1 MTNRLLTA
9 KWGLSLLTFGALLF
23 IASCGG
29 GDDPSGDPQPDP
41 EEPLTF
47 AEVVATGGDVQDTT
61 SLIKSKT
68 PVDSTGN
75 IEDNPETTERVVCV
89 TKTYDVMD
97 GNSKFPLFSA
107 VGEEVIYPGS
117 LLQGKTLK
125 DPIPKPIVVK
135 RAGGAISYNIIAGN
149 KAARVQVD
157 EVTGSKIAQA
167 MNDIIGGADQ
177 VPDDF
182 QLEISQIE
190 SESELAFNLGISYE
204 NFTTNV
210 QADMSFSTDKTYN
223 RLLVKLT
230 QQFYTMRFDLPTS
243 LDEIFDESV
252 TPEDLAKYVQSDNPA
267 TFISSVTYGR
277 IFYMLIESTSSR
289 TEMKAS
295 INGGYS
301 GVVQEI
307 KVKADISSLES
318 LKDKKITVIAYGGDN
333 SAGFAGVSSIDA
345 IATRLNDSKDI
356 NFGKPLSYVVRSVN
370 RPDDIVGTQL
380 ATTATEVECTSK
392 GFLPPD
398 SYRELVDLFEDGIG
412 ASFNLTGSKIIL
424 YNKAGNKYALY
435 DASLGKKGKYI
446 YDFDRGPISVPN
458 AFGPIGAAFRRDAN
472 TIFLFNTSGTQ
483 YILLKSVNSSFAA
496 DITSLGIPATRD
508 FLDCNCRIG
517 DVIKNEPGNTSD
529 HFSNGNTF
537 PFAGDGIDAALEK
550 DEYPEWLFWDGIGV
564 FPFVYYTKSI
574 LFSNDGNDGA
584 ELEHAVGKGY
594 LWGAKKTTKSLFG
607 SDGLSF
613 DNVGAACKVAFS
625 ESSIDYLYFNNEG
638 DQMIIQKGAT
648 FTGPYV
654 AN

>member
-1 MTNRLLTA
+1 MTNRILTA

-29 GDDPSGDPQPDP
+29 GDDPAGDPQPDP
-41 EEPLTF
+41 DEPLTF

-75 IEDNPETTERVVCV
+75 IEYNPETTERVVCV

-301 GVVQEI
+301 GVVQEL

-380 ATTATEVECTSK
+380 ATNATEVECTSK
-392 GFLPPD
+392 GFLPPTN
-398 SYRELVDLFEDGIG
+398 YLELVDLFEDGIG
-412 ASFNLTGSKIIL
+412 AAVNLYGTKLIL
-424 YNKAGNKYALY
+424 YNKAGDKYALY
-435 DASLGKKGKYI
+435 DASLGKKGKFI
-446 YDFDRGPISVPN
+446 YNFYEGPFGLPVE
-458 AFGPIGAAFRRDAN
+458 FGPVGAAIQFRKNQIHFFDKEGSKFISMN
-472 TIFLFNTSGTQ
+472 SVTSTFEG
-483 YILLKSVNSSFAA
+483 
-496 DITSLGIPATRD
+496 DIVQFP
-508 FLDCNCRIG
+508 FLDCNCIYGARPVS
-517 DVIKNEPGNTSD
+517 DPVSTSD
-529 HFSNGNTF
+529 FYSVYATNAF
-537 PFAGDGIDAALEK
+537 PFANDGIDAVVFLSGV
-550 DEYPEWLFWDGIGV
+550 EYPDI
-564 FPFVYYTKSI
+564 PSI
-574 LFSNDGNDGA
+574 SANYAWYFSNDGSEA
-584 ELEHAVGKGY
+584 ALLGY
-594 LWGAKKTTKSLFG
+594 NYQHGFDWGAKKSTKLLFG
-607 SDGLSF
+607 DGPSF
-613 DNVGAACKVAFS
+613 DKVGGGVYVQFS
-625 ESSIDYLYFNNEG
+625 TASSEQLYFNEIG
-638 DQMIIQKGAT
+638 DQMIIGSGPLDVRVY
-648 FTGPYV
+648 TGPYV
-654 AN
+654 VN